1 MKKKIAIFTRSIGDW
16 FAWFEL
22 PEGFEEAQ
30 EAHETDWGFNLLDW
44 PCENPETNF
53 IGFLDSEHFLLSE
66 EEEKKYI
73 LEILDEE

>member
-1 MKKKIAIFTRSIGDW
+1 MKKKLSIYEGG

-30 EAHETDWGFNLLDW
+30 EAHEEDCGFNLFDW
-44 PCENPETNF
+44 PCENKDTQF

-66 EEEKKYI
+66 EEEKNI
-73 LEILDEE
+73 FWRF

>member
-1 MKKKIAIFTRSIGDW
+1 MKKKLSVYEGG
-16 FAWFEL
+16 FAWFKL

-30 EAHETDWGFNLLDW
+30 EAHEVDGGFNLFDW
-44 PCENPETNF
+44 PCENSETNF
-53 IGFLDSEHFLLSE
+53 IGFLDSEHFLLGE